1 MFSCELF
8 STNPHSLHHMQK
20 DALQHASGVEV
31 AHGAT
36 FPPDLLAS
44 FCPPR
49 SLVVEFG
56 AADGG
61 KLTPLSDRGIR
72 AFGVEMNPNAS
83 DLSYEDFHNPVFHG
97 DVRAVGQGS
106 EKPLGF
112 YPFIEEQDGV
122 LIQALFANMLTDRD
136 VRHTIR
142 TADSFLRPKGYIFL
156 AEPIH
161 YSELSLLPFTRLLE
175 YTSRS
180 LEVWQQKWLH
190 RYTVNEAAG
199 LPHDVF
205 AVAQSG
211 VLSKEQKMKMDW
223 ADDPARIR
231 ALTDSFFFERFARHT
246 RFLRLQRY
254 LKHYH
259 FQELHTEP
267 TVMNDRCGN
276 PLIGVISVWQ
286 KETAHF
292 KYRPF
297 LRGARYDD
305 EKQKEQQ
312 LRSGTEGFDPQQFWN
327 RYNELAHQY
336 LPSSIR

>member
-1 MFSCELF
+1 MLCVEQNSFHELVHAQDERLKTA
-8 STNPHSLHHMQK
+8 S
-20 DALQHASGVEV
+20 ALQI

-36 FPPDLLAS
+36 FPVDLLCS
-44 FCPPR
+44 FLPEHGH
-49 SLVVEFG
+49 LIEFG
-56 AADGG
+56 AADGK

-83 DLSYEDFHNPVFHG
+83 DLSYEDFHNLVFRG
-97 DVRAVGQGS
+97 DVRTVGQGS
-106 EKPLGF
+106 ETPRGF

-122 LIQALFANMLTDRD
+122 LIQALFANMVTDRD

-142 TADSFLRPKGYIFL
+142 TADAFLRPKGYIFL

-161 YSELSLLPFTRLLE
+161 YSELSLLPFKRLPE

-180 LEVWQQKWLH
+180 LEEWQQKWLH
-190 RYTVNEAAG
+190 RYKVNEAAG

-211 VLSKEQKMKMDW
+211 VLSKEQKMKADW

-231 ALTDSFFFERFARHT
+231 ALTDSLFFERFARHI

-259 FQELHTEP
+259 FTELQTEP
-267 TVMNDRCGN
+267 TVMYDRGGN

-286 KETAHF
+286 KESAHF

-297 LRGARYDD
+297 LRGARFDD
-305 EKQKEQQ
+305 EKQKERQ
-312 LRSGTEGFDPQQFWN
+312 LRRSTEGFDAQQFLD
-327 RYNELAHQY
+327 RYNELAQQF